1 MHNYPESIHDA
12 INTSELGALIADHR
26 NAFLCDLLRPV
37 LDTLDREGI
46 QLSAVLRALGT
57 IARERSSTLPDTNG
71 SNPWNQCDGWL
82 QKAHLAAIEAE
93 RATRPKGTR
102 AKDSAL
108 SSGGGGTSAP
118 PAHRPPEARSR
129 SFDPDED
136 AWAKELLTEA

>member
-93 RATRPKGTR
+93 RAARPKGTR
-102 AKDSAL
+102 SRDS
-108 SSGGGGTSAP
+108 SSLGPSTAGTTPASRPAP
-118 PAHRPPEARSR
+118 DARSR

-136 AWAKELLTEA
+136 AWAKELLAEA